1 MFLADMPLPEYLI
14 SVSLVFFLFVSAI
27 TPPFCLL
34 FVDETSLVQVT
45 QGAEVAPSSDRSPNK
60 FTWLL
65 HAIFAE
71 MYGDFMIPTS
81 FA

>member
-1 MFLADMPLPEYLI
+1 MFLADMPLPESHF
-14 SVSLVFFLFVSAI
+14 SVPPFFLFVSAI